1 MYYANENHKRNYL
14 RLLTERGT
22 KHGEDPEYEAA
33 FYITAYPEIHKCFDW
48 NKFKTEFSPLG
59 ALLSKEPEERGVSTA
74 PLTSSTWGTA
84 SISEKNHA
92 KDFFYK
98 KSRYIKNKTALL
110 YVKDVNSFAQCHVI
124 HQN

>member
-48 NKFKTEFSPLG
+48 NKFETEFSPLG
-59 ALLSKEPEERGVSTA
+59 ALLSKQPEECGVSTA
-74 PLTSSTWGTA
+74 PLTSSTLPLVQAGQ
-84 SISEKNHA
+84 SLFNG
-92 KDFFYK
+92 YK
-98 KSRYIKNKTALL
+98 VDLSDLALYNEEL
-110 YVKDVNSFAQCHVI
+110 FNVFMQACKI
-124 HQN
+124 RGRM